1 MVNVQYRIYALFEFW
16 RNQCTK
22 KESTNSNMVG
32 RLYKKG
38 IQFGQLFMH
47 HSLLKCHGH
56 VKTLDD
62 FFVVVVSARIICMM
76 RGHIKLVFC
85 FAKN

>member
-1 MVNVQYRIYALFEFW
+1 MYNIEFMHCLNFEETNAQKK
-16 RNQCTK
+16 NQKIPIWLVGCTK
-22 KESTNSNMVG
+22 KVFNLDN
-32 RLYKKG
+32 
-38 IQFGQLFMH
+38 FFMH

-62 FFVVVVSARIICMM
+62 FFVVSSRIICMM